1 MARKSPAELQI
12 ALTDSEARFHF
23 LLDISR
29 RLASEADGS
38 AVLTTLLEE
47 AVAFLQADAGTVHRW
62 DEQRNGLVV
71 VCNTLLRGGQ
81 PVVVPIGQGAVG
93 QAVLRRAP
101 VVITDYQSATNI
113 VPAAKLVGARSALA
127 VPLLHQNRLL
137 GALGVFSFDP
147 TRRFGAA
154 EVESL
159 ELLGGM
165 AAAALVGVERAR
177 LDGALLAARTAQHE
191 LNNRLTVMMG
201 YADWLNRN
209 PALPPELQEV
219 AGGALRCIQG
229 TVEILD
235 KLVHVSQLNELDWGP
250 DLPPT
255 IDLAQP

>member
-1 MARKSPAELQI
+1 MASRSPAELQI

-38 AVLTTLLEE
+38 AVLTRLLNE
-47 AVAFLQADAGTVHRW
+47 ALAFLQADAGTVHRW
-62 DEQRNGLVV
+62 DEQRNGLVA
-71 VCNTLLRGGQ
+71 VCNTLLRGGE

-93 QAVLRRAP
+93 QAVLRRSP
-101 VVITDYQSATNI
+101 VVIADYQRATNI

-137 GALGVFSFDP
+137 GALAVFSFNP
-147 TRRFGAA
+147 ARRFGAA

-177 LDGALLAARTAQHE
+177 LD
-191 LNNRLTVMMG
+191 
-201 YADWLNRN
+201 
-209 PALPPELQEV
+209 
-219 AGGALRCIQG
+219 
-229 TVEILD
+229 
-235 KLVHVSQLNELDWGP
+235 
-250 DLPPT
+250 
-255 IDLAQP
+255 

>member
-38 AVLTTLLEE
+38 AVLTRLLNE

-62 DEQRNGLVV
+62 DEQRNRLVV
-71 VCNTLLRGGQ
+71 VCNTLLRGGP

-101 VVITDYQSATNI
+101 VVITAYQSATNI

-191 LNNRLTVMMG
+191 
-201 YADWLNRN
+201 
-209 PALPPELQEV
+209 
-219 AGGALRCIQG
+219 
-229 TVEILD
+229 
-235 KLVHVSQLNELDWGP
+235 
-250 DLPPT
+250 
-255 IDLAQP
+255 

>member
-1 MARKSPAELQI
+1 MARRSPAELQL

-23 LLDISR
+23 LLGISR
-29 RLASEADGS
+29 RLASEAD
-38 AVLTTLLEE
+38 ARALLTALLDE

-71 VCNTLLRGGQ
+71 VCNTLLRGGE

-101 VVITDYQSATNI
+101 VVIADYQRASN
-113 VPAAKLVGARSALA
+113 VLPAAKLVGARSALA

-137 GALGVFSFDP
+137 GALGVFSLQP
-147 TRRFGAA
+147 ARRFGAA
-154 EVESL
+154 DVESL

-177 LDGALLAARTAQHE
+177 LGGALLAARTAQHD
-191 LNNRLTVMMG
+191 LNNRLTVLMG

-219 AGGALRCIQG
+219 AGGAVRCIQDA
-229 TVEILD
+229 VEILD
-235 KLVHVSQLNELDWGP
+235 KLARVSQLNELDWGP

-255 IDLAQP
+255 LDLGQS